1 MSDFVQLLQSPKV
14 LDLVYPEQQLPLLR
28 QDSVASDGF
37 LSLKNGKKEKKGG
50 KGSSLGGGAQ
60 KEKNRLYGLDVVCCS
75 IKVSCEKGSVEQ
87 VGNRK
92 RE

>member
-14 LDLVYPEQQLPLLR
+14 LDLVQPEWQLPLLR

-50 KGSSLGGGAQ
+50 KGSSLGGAQ

-75 IKVSCEKGSVEQ
+75 IEMSCEKGSLEQ

-92 RE
+92 RDK